1 MAAAATCGMADAQRS
16 FERQVDE
23 LVLAASPSELRR
35 LQDIDA
41 RARASGMS
49 FYDAYLNSAG
59 NGRRGGIPAA
69 PAGSAPGGPLR
80 GRRPA
85 RGLRRGRAAAA
96 AATAAGGGRGGG
108 DQGPRAGAA
117 AS

>member
-1 MAAAATCGMADAQRS
+1 MAAAARCGMADAQRS

-35 LQDIDA
+35 LQGIDA
-41 RARASGMS
+41 RARASGVS
-49 FYDAYLNSAG
+49 FYDAYLDSPRI
-59 NGRRGGIPAA
+59 GRKGGIPAA
-69 PAGSAPGGPLR
+69 PAGAAPAGPPR
-80 GRRPA
+80 GRRSK

-96 AATAAGGGRGGG
+96 AAAGGGG
-108 DQGPRAGAA
+108 DQGPRTDVA